1 MAAADVSRPSL
12 RMAECLLS
20 QQAGSAFRGAT
31 LSLEMGFLGVVSA
44 ELRAE
49 ILSARAP
56 PSLDVAVGVTE
67 GLIAE

>member
-1 MAAADVSRPSL
+1 
-12 RMAECLLS
+12 
-20 QQAGSAFRGAT
+20 
-31 LSLEMGFLGVVSA
+31 LEVGFLGVVGA

-49 ILSARAP
+49 ILPTGAP